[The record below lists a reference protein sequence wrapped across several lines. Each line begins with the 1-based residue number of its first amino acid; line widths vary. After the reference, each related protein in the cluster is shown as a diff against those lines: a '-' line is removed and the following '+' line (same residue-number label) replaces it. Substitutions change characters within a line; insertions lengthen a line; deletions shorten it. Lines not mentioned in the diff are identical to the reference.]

1 MKLALRELRSD
12 PRQHLPS
19 IIVVTLASF
28 FGATLIQAM
37 AVLRAW
43 LNTQGLVAGSAT
55 ATLMV
60 GLVGAIFFGIALFVS
75 SLVIS
80 NTFGI
85 IVAGR
90 TPRIALLRLIG
101 ASARTLRRSVGVEG
115 LIIGLVGGVV
125 GLVLSCPL
133 AWAGAKFLSGPKY
146 SSRPLDFALLRADL
160 LVPLLLMVLLT
171 WACAWS
177 GAARVLTVSPI
188 EATGAAREPNL
199 TEARSST
206 AKKVLSII
214 GVIGGALL
222 LLGGLGLGLVSPFG
236 LPIAFLGGVGSFV
249 GLSLGSA
256 WVLPPVQRLISR
268 IFAGS
273 AAGRQAARNCARFP
287 IRTSRSTMGLVIGVT
302 LIAMFGT
309 ASYTFQSVMI
319 GQVAQSDQMAGMEE
333 AIRQLTNQIMS
344 FFAILLAFSVLIAMI
359 GVINNISLS
368 VTQRTREIGLL
379 RAVGMSRRGVRSMV
393 LSEAGQ
399 ITLTGSLFGLL
410 LGVFYGWVGAMSTL
424 GSLPGVGMQ
433 PPTVPWP
440 ILGGSLVLALL
451 VVVGSST
458 MPAGRAAAVAPT
470 EALRAA

>member
-1 MKLALRELRSD
+1 
-12 PRQHLPS
+12 
-19 IIVVTLASF
+19 
-28 FGATLIQAM
+28 M

-43 LNTQGLVAGSAT
+43 LNSQALVAESGT

-101 ASARTLRRSVGVEG
+101 ASARTLRRSVGWEG
-115 LIIGLVGGVV
+115 LVIGLVGGVI
-125 GLVLSCPL
+125 GLVLSIPL
-133 AWAGAKFLSGPKY
+133 AWAGVRLLSQPKY
-146 SSRPLDFALLRADL
+146 SATPLDFALLRPDL

-177 GAARVLTVSPI
+177 GASRVLTVSPI

-199 TEARSST
+199 TEARAST
-206 AKKVLSII
+206 AKQVLSII
-214 GVIGGALL
+214 GVVVGALL
-222 LLGGLGLGLVSPFG
+222 LLGGLALGLFSPLG
-236 LPIAFLGGVGSFV
+236 LPIAFLGGMSSFI

-256 WVLPPVQRLISR
+256 WVLPPVQRLVSR
-268 IFAGS
+268 VFSGT
-273 AAGRQAARNCARFP
+273 AAGRQAARNCASFP
-287 IRTSRSTMGLVIGVT
+287 VRTSRSTMGLVIGIT

-319 GQVAQSDQMAGMEE
+319 EQVAQSEQMAGMEE

-410 LGVFYGWVGAMSTL
+410 LGVFYGWVGAISTL
-424 GSLPGVGMQ
+424 GSLSGVGMQ

-440 ILGGSLVLALL
+440 ILGGCLVLALL

-458 MPAGRAAAVAPT
+458 MPAGRAASVAPT
-470 EALRAA
+470 EALRTA